1 MTDLYPNQSHPVRD
15 EWHVQPD
22 RNGVMFWGGPQGPRV
37 SRKSRRNAA
46 HDADENRAVAS
57 VAE

>member
-1 MTDLYPNQSHPVRD
+1 MTNLYSIQSHPARG
-15 EWHVQPD
+15 EWHVQAD

-46 HDADENRAVAS
+46 HDADENRAVAP